1 MLIAFLGDSLTE
13 GWPGAAYF
21 PLLDRRMTQHGLLN
35 RGRAGDTVSDLLAR
49 MRHEGL
55 EPVDA
60 AFIWAGANDAVI
72 GAWDGSGPGSGWS
85 WPERL
90 MRLAGD
96 YEELLEWTEA
106 RAPRIVVVRPI
117 VLETEGPLWQDRAA
131 DVAEAIARIAASRET
146 CRVLD
151 LKPAFAAA
159 AEEGEG
165 PFTTDG
171 VHFTDAGAEVVA
183 TAFAGVIAELEV
195 EDETSAQTGPSGD
208 DRLKR
213 LHKLALAAIAL
224 EALGAAY
231 SFVVL
236 PRLRRWGATAEEISR
251 PLPGDDLLAD
261 PLYATTRAVTVQAPA
276 EAVFPWLVQIGQNR
290 GGFYTYDLLENLAR
304 LDIHSADR
312 IHPEWQDLETGATT

>member
-49 MRHEGL
+49 MRLEGL

-60 AFIWAGANDAVI
+60 AFIWVGANDAVI

-171 VHFTDAGAEVVA
+171 VHFTDVGAEVVA

-195 EDETSAQTGPSGD
+195 ENETSAQTGPSGD
-208 DRLKR
+208 DR
-213 LHKLALAAIAL
+213 
-224 EALGAAY
+224 
-231 SFVVL
+231 
-236 PRLRRWGATAEEISR
+236 
-251 PLPGDDLLAD
+251 
-261 PLYATTRAVTVQAPA
+261 
-276 EAVFPWLVQIGQNR
+276 
-290 GGFYTYDLLENLAR
+290 
-304 LDIHSADR
+304 
-312 IHPEWQDLETGATT
+312 